1 MIIRRTAGR
10 SYFTINFSFRT
21 TTERMIPKIIAVAD
35 ELVSRTR
42 SAYGNTATW
51 IIFEKMI
58 NKSPIVH
65 LKELNFCV

>member
-1 MIIRRTAGR
+1 
-10 SYFTINFSFRT
+10 
-21 TTERMIPKIIAVAD
+21 MIPKIIAVAD